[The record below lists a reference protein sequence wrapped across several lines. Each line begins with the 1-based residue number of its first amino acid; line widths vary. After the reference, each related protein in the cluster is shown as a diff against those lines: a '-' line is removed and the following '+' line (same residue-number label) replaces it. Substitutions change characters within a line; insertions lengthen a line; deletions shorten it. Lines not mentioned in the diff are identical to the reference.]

1 MPPLPHCKPP
11 APPHERRFDCS
22 YRPAR
27 RIPVSSP
34 APAPLCAV
42 LCAPLVLLA
51 VLPEAGSP
59 AVFHGCSISS
69 VITPAKSRITAK
81 LAATKPA
88 NEGFFF
94 FLGGWPRRGG
104 VLPGRWGGLC
114 PPDGRRPL
122 DAGFLGPWPE
132 GRTGRAALPC
142 AGRPTGTSTDPSGT
156 SVIPRCRAGPGE
168 GRRRSEGCFIQS
180 SMHRA
185 PFPCCEA
192 ARHATAP
199 AGHHAP

>member
-1 MPPLPHCKPP
+1 MELLRSVLKNLPEFQELL
-11 APPHERRFDCS
+11 AALEGGR
-22 YRPAR
+22 
-27 RIPVSSP
+27 SP
-34 APAPLCAV
+34 AAV
-42 LCAPLVLLA
+42 SGLA
-51 VLPEAGSP
+51 
-59 AVFHGCSISS
+59 AVHRAHF
-69 VITPAKSRITAK
+69 
-81 LAATKPA
+81 AATKPA

-94 FLGGWPRRGG
+94 FLGGRPRRGG

-156 SVIPRCRAGPGE
+156 SVIPRCRPGPGE

-180 SMHRA
+180 SIHRA

-192 ARHATAP
+192 ARHTTAP